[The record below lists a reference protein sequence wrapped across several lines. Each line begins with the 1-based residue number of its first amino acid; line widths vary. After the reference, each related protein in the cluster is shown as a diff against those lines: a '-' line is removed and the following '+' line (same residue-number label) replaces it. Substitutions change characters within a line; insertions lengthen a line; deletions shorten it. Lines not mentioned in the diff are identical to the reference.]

1 VEVVD
6 GHAIIVRRMRASRLL
21 SILLLL
27 QTRGR
32 MTAEELSAELEV
44 SVRTIYRDMESLGAA
59 GVPLYGDRGPDGGYR
74 LVGGYRTRLTG
85 LSGEEAESLFF
96 AGMPGPA
103 AELGL
108 ATALAA
114 AQLKLLAALPAEL
127 RSRAAS
133 IGERFLLDAPAWFR
147 EAETTPHLA
156 AVADA
161 VWNQRPVRVRYRRWG
176 DGDEPV
182 ERTLEPLGLV
192 LKAGVWYVVAGVSEQ
207 ARTYR
212 VSQIRAL
219 EALPGRFERPEAF
232 DLPGYWRAWSERFE
246 ANLTR
251 VHAAVRLSPRAFE
264 RLAMFGQHAARA
276 ARESASRPDA
286 DGWREVTL
294 PVESLEHGVVE
305 LLRLGG
311 EAEVVGPA
319 ELRRL
324 MGEAA
329 EALARRYAVGPRGG

>member
-1 VEVVD
+1 
-6 GHAIIVRRMRASRLL
+6 MRASRLL

-74 LVGGYRTRLTG
+74 LVDGYRTRLTG

-127 RSRAAS
+127 RSRAAT

-147 EAETTPHLA
+147 VAEPTPHLA
-156 AVADA
+156 EVADA
-161 VWNQRPVRVRYRRWG
+161 VWNQRRVRVRYRRWG
-176 DGDEPV
+176 DGDSPV
-182 ERTLEPLGLV
+182 ERTLQPLGLV
-192 LKAGVWYVVAGVSEQ
+192 LKAGVWYVVAAVSDD

-219 EALPGRFERPEAF
+219 AALPGRFERPEAF
-232 DLPGYWRAWSERFE
+232 DLAGYWRAWSERFE
-246 ANLTR
+246 ASLLR
-251 VHAAVRLSPRAFE
+251 VRAVVRVSPRAFE
-264 RLAMFGQHAARA
+264 RLLPMFGPVAART
-276 ARESASRPDA
+276 ARESAGRPDA

-294 PVESLEHGVVE
+294 PVESLEHGVME
-305 LLRLGG
+305 LFRLGA
-311 EAEVVGPA
+311 EAEVLGPA
-319 ELRRL
+319 ELRQR
-324 MGEAA
+324 MRETA
-329 EALARRYAVGPRGG
+329 EALARRYAG

>member
-1 VEVVD
+1 
-6 GHAIIVRRMRASRLL
+6 MRASRLL

-44 SVRTIYRDMESLGAA
+44 SVRTIYRDMDSLGAA
-59 GVPLYGDRGPDGGYR
+59 GVPLYGDRGPEGGYR
-74 LVGGYRTRLTG
+74 LVEGYRTRLTG

-108 ATALAA
+108 ATTLAA
-114 AQLKLLAALPAEL
+114 AQLKLLAALPPEL
-127 RSRAAS
+127 RSRAAT

-147 EAETTPHLA
+147 QAEPTPHLA

-161 VWNQRPVRVRYRRWG
+161 VWNQQRLRIRYRRWG
-176 DGDEPV
+176 DGENAV

-192 LKAGVWYVVAGVSEQ
+192 LKAGVWYVVAAVSDH

-219 EALPGRFERPEAF
+219 EALPGRFERPGAF
-232 DLPGYWRAWSERFE
+232 DLPGYWRGWSERFE
-246 ANLTR
+246 ASLLR
-251 VHAAVRLSPRAFE
+251 VRAVVRLSPRAFE
-264 RLAMFGQHAARA
+264 RLLPMFGPVAART
-276 ARESASRPDA
+276 ARETAGRPDA

-294 PVESLEHGVVE
+294 PVESLEHGAME
-305 LLRLGG
+305 LLRLGA
-311 EAEVVGPA
+311 EAEVVEPA
-319 ELRRL
+319 ELRRR
-324 MGEAA
+324 MRETA
-329 EALARRYAVGPRGG
+329 EALAGRYSVNPRLDPTGDGAGSG